1 MPIKFR
7 CEHCRQ
13 LLGIS
18 QGKAGEHV
26 DCPTCGRSV
35 QVPSLDGRS
44 SSEPKPSW
52 NPKDQSLLHAL
63 ESLASLTS
71 EDEPSPAHPASS
83 KKSEEPSVPKP
94 VETPEPIELPPLEK
108 PVALS
113 EPVQSPIVESSVP
126 DDAESEESAEP
137 MPMAEEPL
145 KSDEPPAE
153 VKLTAPLSD
162 DPVPVAA
169 VEKAISA
176 TSPVPSPVKPT
187 SPTNPTKNGV
197 SLTALVIL
205 SLFAFGAGYWVRGF
219 SQGEQPP
226 SSSLV
231 TESSVE
237 QPDEE
242 DSSTETISENSDLRQ
257 AVEGRITYRT
267 TEGNSQADDGAIV
280 VILPVYRKSS
290 GKLPIT
296 GFRPADS
303 KEDREIARAAIR
315 ALGGDLV
322 VVDSNGQYVA
332 NLPQAGEYHLLV
344 LSRHRARAEGEM
356 IDSTDVATLG
366 DYFDRPRQLLGQLKF
381 QVGTVNYRGET
392 VEIWDHAFEAG

>member
-83 KKSEEPSVPKP
+83 KKSEAPSVPKP

-113 EPVQSPIVESSVP
+113 EPVQSPIVESSQS
-126 DDAESEESAEP
+126 DDVEAEESTEP
-137 MPMAEEPL
+137 MPMAEESS

-153 VKLTAPLSD
+153 VKLAAPLSD
-162 DPVPVAA
+162 DPVPVATI
-169 VEKAISA
+169 EKAISA
-176 TSPVPSPVKPT
+176 SSPVPSPVKPT
-187 SPTNPTKNGV
+187 SPTKNGV

-226 SSSLV
+226 PANLI
-231 TESSVE
+231 TENPVE
-237 QPDEE
+237 QSAKEGP
-242 DSSTETISENSDLRQ
+242 SSETISENSDLRQ

-344 LSRHRARAEGEM
+344 LSRHGARDEGEM